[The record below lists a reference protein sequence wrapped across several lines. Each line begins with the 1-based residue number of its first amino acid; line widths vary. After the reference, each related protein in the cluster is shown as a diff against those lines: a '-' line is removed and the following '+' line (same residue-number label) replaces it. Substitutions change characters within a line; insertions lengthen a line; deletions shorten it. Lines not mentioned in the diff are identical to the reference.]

1 MSGFF
6 SSAVVHT
13 ALIAGTLVAVLAGT
27 VGVFTVLRGQSFAAE
42 ALGDL
47 GSAGGSSAF
56 LLNISAT
63 WGFLGAAVG
72 GAALMELIGV
82 QRARGRD
89 LATGVVLG
97 LGFGLAS
104 LFFYLGTT
112 HESVSGGPVTVL
124 FGSLFAIN
132 NSQIPLILVLAVIA
146 AGLVCLLYRPLLLSS
161 VNPVLAST
169 RGVRVKLVAAIY
181 LITLAVA
188 VALCDVTVGAI
199 LSTALIVGPA
209 ATALRLTAR
218 PGRAIGVAALIGV
231 LATWAGIVLAYA
243 SYHWPPVDHGWP
255 VSFFI
260 VTFVLVAY
268 LLAGLAD
275 SQWARS
281 RRWLRRRRPAEAASA
296 ASRPQAG
303 AR

>member
-13 ALIAGTLVAVLAGT
+13 ALIAGTLVAALASA

-42 ALGDL
+42 GLGDI

-56 LLNISAT
+56 LLSINAV
-63 WGFLGAAVG
+63 WGFLVVAVG
-72 GAALMELIGV
+72 GAALMELLGV
-82 QRARGRD
+82 QRKRGRD
-89 LATGVVLG
+89 LATGIVLG
-97 LGFGLAS
+97 LGFGLSA

-112 HESVSGGPVTVL
+112 RDSVTGGPVVVL
-124 FGSLFAIN
+124 FGSLFALD
-132 NSQIPLILVLAVIA
+132 SGQIPIVLALAAVA
-146 AGLVCLLYRPLLLSS
+146 AGLLCLLYRPLLLSS
-161 VNPVLAST
+161 IDPVLAST
-169 RGVRVKLVAAIY
+169 RGVPVKLIAGLY
-181 LITLAVA
+181 LIMLAVA
-188 VALCDVTVGAI
+188 VALCDLTVGTI

-218 PGRAIGVAALIGV
+218 PGQAIAVAALIGI

-260 VTFVLVAY
+260 VTIVLLTYLVAGV
-268 LLAGLAD
+268 AT
-275 SQWARS
+275 SERVRS
-281 RRWLRRRRPAEAASA
+281 RRAATAAPSSMAHASA
-296 ASRPQAG
+296 GSH
-303 AR
+303 